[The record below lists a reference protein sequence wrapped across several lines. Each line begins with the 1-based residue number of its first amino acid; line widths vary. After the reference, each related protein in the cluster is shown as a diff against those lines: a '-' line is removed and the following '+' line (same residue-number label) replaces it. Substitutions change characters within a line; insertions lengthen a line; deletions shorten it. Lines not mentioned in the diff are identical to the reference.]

1 MYGRTVL
8 SCAAAV
14 TLAATLGVSAEAP
27 YYEGKAITVIV
38 GLSPGGA
45 TDVFVRSFAEVMS
58 RYIPGHP
65 TIVVK
70 NMAGSGGL
78 VAANHVYEKAQPDGL
93 TLYWSNWSPIS
104 QIVDSN
110 AIPAPYDKFEFVG
123 AVGDTRL
130 VYARSDIVAGGIAD
144 PADFVKAKDLNVGGL
159 NPAGS
164 QDLLLRLSLD
174 LLGVEYNYV
183 PGYEGGSEVFAAILR
198 DEVQL
203 TSTSLTTF
211 KTRNADF
218 IESGQGRGLYYMV
231 PAEAD
236 GSFKANPAIKDI
248 PAFPEIYR
256 KIRGGVPSGPAF
268 DAYNWLARLVGDI
281 TIIALAPPGTDPE
294 AIADLRAGYEAAS
307 RDKDFT
313 ERTIKALGQPYAF
326 VSPEE
331 GEAILASL
339 SEAPPGLAD
348 TLKALIESAK

>member
-1 MYGRTVL
+1 MQRTTIVAYAALAL
-8 SCAAAV
+8 SATVAPGTEAA
-14 TLAATLGVSAEAP
+14 
-27 YYEGKAITVIV
+27 YYEGKTITVIV
-38 GLSPGGA
+38 GLSPGGS

-58 RYIPGHP
+58 RYIPGRP
-65 TIVVK
+65 AIVVE

-78 VAANHVYEKAQPDGL
+78 IAANHVYEKAKPDGL

-110 AIPAPYDKFEFVG
+110 ALPAPYDKFEFIG

-130 VYARSDIVAGGIAD
+130 VYARNDIVPGGLTD
-144 PADFVKAKDLNVGGL
+144 PADFAKAENLNVGGL

-174 LLGVEYNYV
+174 LLGVDYNYV
-183 PGYEGGSEVFAAILR
+183 PGYEGGAEVFSAILR
-198 DEVQL
+198 NEVQL
-203 TSTSLTTF
+203 TSTSLISF

-218 IESGQGRGLYYMV
+218 IESGKGRGLYYMV
-231 PAEAD
+231 ATEAD
-236 GSFKANPAIKDI
+236 GSFKANPNIADI
-248 PAFPEIYR
+248 PAFPELYR
-256 KIRGGVPSGPAF
+256 KVRGGVPTGPAA

-294 AIADLRAGYEAAS
+294 AVADLRAGYQAAS
-307 RDKDFT
+307 KDKEFA
-313 ERTIKALGQPYAF
+313 ERTIKSLGQPYSF

-348 TLKALIESAK
+348 TLKALIDGAK